1 MSNSHRD
8 KSPQDP
14 LGVWERIAG
23 FWDDYI
29 GEGNDFQQVLI
40 MPTTDRLLEIKP
52 GELVLDA
59 CCGNGNYARRLANAG
74 AKVVAFDGSAAF
86 IERAKA
92 REAPD
97 STVDYHVLDATD
109 ESSLLTTLGDQARF
123 DAAVSSMALMDL
135 AEIDPLLRVVRRI
148 LKPTGRFVFSVSH
161 PAFNSIETTLTADL
175 VQPGGKPK
183 QLFGVKVTR
192 YATPAPY
199 LSYGILHQP
208 EPHWMFHRPLSVLLG
223 ACFRAGFIVD
233 AFEEPSFE
241 LDAKAKNAFSW
252 AKRPEIPPAI
262 LVRLRPV

>member
-1 MSNSHRD
+1 MSESSRK
-8 KSPQDP
+8 KSPEDA
-14 LGVWERIAG
+14 LAIWDRIAD
-23 FWDDYI
+23 FWDNHL

-40 MPTTDRLLEIKP
+40 MPTTDRLLAIKP

-59 CCGNGNYARRLANAG
+59 CCGNGNYARRLAGLG
-74 AKVVAFDGSAAF
+74 AKVVAFDGSQMF

-92 REAPD
+92 REAPH

-109 ESSLLTTLGDQARF
+109 EQRMFTTLGDQPRF

-135 AEIDPLLRVVRRI
+135 AEIDPLLRVIRKL

-183 QLFGVKVTR
+183 QVFGVKTTR

-208 EPHWMFHRPLSVLLG
+208 EPHWMFHRPLNVLLG
-223 ACFRAGFIVD
+223 ACFKGGFVVD
-233 AFEEPSFE
+233 ALEEPSFST
-241 LDAKAKNAFSW
+241 DAKDRNAFSW

-262 LVRLRPV
+262 VVRLRPV